1 MKSPIIK
8 RSVVINDH
16 KTSVSL
22 EDAFWAELK
31 LIARQNHVSLTDL
44 ITSIDRDR
52 SDSNLSSALRVFVLM
67 HHRSAHLRAS
77 RAT

>member
-31 LIARQNHVSLTDL
+31 SIARQKRVSLTDL
-44 ITSIDRDR
+44 ITSIDQDR
-52 SDSNLSSALRVFVLM
+52 KDSNLSSALRVFVLM
-67 HHRSAHLRAS
+67 HHRPAH
-77 RAT
+77 

>member
-31 LIARQNHVSLTDL
+31 AIARQKHVTLTDL
-44 ITSIDRDR
+44 ITSIDQDR
-52 SDSNLSSALRVFVLM
+52 KGSNLSSALRVFVLM
-67 HHRSAHLRAS
+67 HCRSAHLQ
-77 RAT
+77 ATGAT